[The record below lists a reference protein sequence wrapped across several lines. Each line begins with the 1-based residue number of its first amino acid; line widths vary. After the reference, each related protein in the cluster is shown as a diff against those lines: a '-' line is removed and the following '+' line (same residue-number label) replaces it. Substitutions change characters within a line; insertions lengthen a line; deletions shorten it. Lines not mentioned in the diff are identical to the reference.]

1 MNNEEKNINEEL
13 LNRALDNDSDNSNDS
28 LTTDNLDNTNTS
40 IAEKKDNEF
49 SGYFHERDRLD
60 HNDIVKEVSTSF
72 IEYSMSVIA
81 SRALPDLRDGLKPVH
96 RRILWSMYECGYT
109 PDKPHRKCATTVGYV
124 MGHYH
129 PHGDS
134 SIYEAMVRLAQDFNQ
149 RYMLV
154 DGHGN
159 FGNVEGDGAAAMRYT
174 ESRLA
179 KISLEL
185 LKDINK
191 DTVDMDDNFDVT
203 KKEPKVLPSRFP
215 NILVNGSMGIAVG
228 MATNMPTHN
237 LGESIDAIIAVM
249 DNPDIS
255 VNELMDVIPGPDFPT
270 GGYIVGRSGIRQAY
284 ETGKGSIIMRSKVV
298 VEDMHGGKHKL
309 VIKEIPYLVNKQV
322 MYDKIHELAKEKV
335 IEGISDMKD
344 LSNDRNGIRIEI
356 ELKKDVQPEVVL
368 NQLYKLTPVQSSFG
382 VNNNVL
388 VDNKPMLLS
397 LKEIITQYINHQIDV
412 ITRRTKFDLDEDLK
426 RAHILEGLKKALDNI
441 DRIIEIIRNSKDDDE
456 ALLNMNNEFSIDEVQ
471 GKAILDM
478 QLRRL
483 TGLSYEK
490 ICNELNE
497 LYAEIADLK
506 DILANHSRVVQIIKD
521 ELTAIK
527 DKYGDKRRTEIIEGE
542 VDVEDEDLIS
552 VDDIIVSLTTNGYIK
567 RLPVSTYK
575 TQNRGGRGIKGMTL
589 NEDDVV
595 DQNITM
601 STHDH
606 LLLFTD
612 KGKVYRIKG
621 YKIPESSR
629 NGKGIPVINII
640 NIEKDEKVKALVP
653 INREWEIQGYLFF
666 VTKNGLCKRVEAK
679 EFESIRQS
687 GKIAISLK
695 DGDELVDVKP
705 TLGNDEII
713 IGAAN
718 GKAVRF
724 NENGVRAMGRSAS
737 GVRGMNVDGSYVIG
751 CCTSKEGKQILVVSK
766 YGYGKKTDIE
776 EYRITSRGAKGVK
789 TININEVNGDLVA
802 LKAVNG
808 DEDALIMRNDGVI
821 IRISLEK
828 VSTLGRVT
836 RGVKL
841 IRPEENTYVK
851 TVTLME
857 HQEDENIEEE
867 SGE

>member
-1 MNNEEKNINEEL
+1 MEEL
-13 LNRALDNDSDNSNDS
+13 DNRFFNHGNM
-28 LTTDNLDNTNTS
+28 
-40 IAEKKDNEF
+40 
-49 SGYFHERDRLD
+49 
-60 HNDIVKEVSTSF
+60 KEVNISSEMREDF
-72 IEYSMSVIA
+72 LSYSMSVIID
-81 SRALPDLRDGLKPVH
+81 RALPDVKDGMKPVH
-96 RRILWSMYECGYT
+96 RRVIWAMYDAGFT
-109 PDKPHRKCATTVGYV
+109 PDKPHVKSANIVGEV
-124 MGHYH
+124 MGKYH
-129 PHGDS
+129 PHGDTA
-134 SIYEAMVRLAQDFNQ
+134 IYDTMVRMAQPFSY
-149 RYMLV
+149 RYPLV

-159 FGNVEGDGAAAMRYT
+159 FGSLDGDGAAAMRYT
-174 ESRLA
+174 EARMS

-185 LKDINK
+185 VSDI
-191 DTVDMDDNFDVT
+191 
-203 KKEPKVLPSRFP
+203 KKETIDWRDNYDARHKEPVVLPSRFP
-215 NILVNGSMGIAVG
+215 NLLVNGSMGIAVG

-255 VNELMDVIPGPDFPT
+255 TIDLMNYIPGPDFPT
-270 GGYIVGRSGIRQAY
+270 GGYIIGRGGIRQAY

-298 VEDMHGGKHKL
+298 VEDLPGNKHKL

-322 MYDKIHELAKEKV
+322 MYDKIHELAKEKI

-382 VNNNVL
+382 INNNVL
-388 VDNKPMLLS
+388 VDNKPMLLT
-397 LKEIITQYINHQIDV
+397 LKEIIKLYIEHQIDV
-412 ITRRTKFDLDEDLK
+412 IKRRTQFDLNEDEK
-426 RAHILEGLKKALDNI
+426 RAHILEGLKIALDNI
-441 DRIIEIIRNSKDDDE
+441 DRIVEIIKTSRTDE
-456 ALLNMNNEFSIDEVQ
+456 EILTKFNDEFGIDERQ
-471 GKAILDM
+471 GEAILSM

-483 TGLSYEK
+483 SGLSYEK
-490 ICNELNE
+490 ICAELDE
-497 LYAEIADLK
+497 LYKEIADLK
-506 DILANHSRVVQIIKD
+506 DILANHSRVLQIIKD
-521 ELTAIK
+521 ELTVIK
-527 DKYGDKRRTEIIEGE
+527 DKYNDPRRTEIIDGE

-552 VDDIIVSLTTNGYIK
+552 VENIIVSLSSNGYIK
-567 RLPVSTYK
+567 RLPVNTYK

-589 NEDDVV
+589 NEDDII

-606 LLLFTD
+606 LLLFTN

-653 INREWEIQGYLFF
+653 INREWEVKGYLFF

-687 GKIAISLK
+687 GKIAITMK
-695 DGDELVDVKP
+695 DDDELVDVKP
-705 TLGNDEII
+705 TLGDDEII

-737 GVRGMNVDGSYVIG
+737 GVRGMNVDDSYVIG

-766 YGYGKKTDIE
+766 YGYGKKTDID

-789 TININEVNGDLVA
+789 TINITEANGDLVA

-821 IRISLEK
+821 IRISLSK

-836 RGVKL
+836 KGVRL

-857 HQEDENIEEE
+857 HQDDEVNNEEE
-867 SGE
+867 SE